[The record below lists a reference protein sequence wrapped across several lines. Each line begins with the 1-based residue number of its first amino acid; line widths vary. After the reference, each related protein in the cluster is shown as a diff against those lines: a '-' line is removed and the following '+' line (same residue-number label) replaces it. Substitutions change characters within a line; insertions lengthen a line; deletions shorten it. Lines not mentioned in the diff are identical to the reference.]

1 MILGCDDHI
10 FPPHLNHLHDIQQI
24 IQGIGAVPELMLT
37 PEPRGDRDEEEFID
51 VRAGYGAE
59 AGAAGPEVGPPSP
72 KKPVSVQTTV
82 SMVNFRQVT
91 VSYSSSGQAH
101 SEPVI
106 TGW

>member
-1 MILGCDDHI
+1 MKRLFCGAILLLLVFFC
-10 FPPHLNHLHDIQQI
+10 
-24 IQGIGAVPELMLT
+24 T
-37 PEPRGDRDEEEFID
+37 P
-51 VRAGYGAE
+51 V